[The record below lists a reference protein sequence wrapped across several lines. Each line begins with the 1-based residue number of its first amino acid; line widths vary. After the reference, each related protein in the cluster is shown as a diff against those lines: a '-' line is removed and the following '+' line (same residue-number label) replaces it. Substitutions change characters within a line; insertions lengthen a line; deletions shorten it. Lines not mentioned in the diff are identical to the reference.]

1 MRHARTQWMVMEGK
15 PVAEACQQ
23 IIAHAE
29 AMDCKRTPVFH
40 RPFFVPLNLVMYEA
54 RSFFEFFTC
63 HSKSSSLHLLLYHP
77 TFSVYAHLC
86 FTLPL

>member
-1 MRHARTQWMVMEGK
+1 MSYKIVRCKILNSRMKHARTQWMVMEGK

-40 RPFFVPLNLVMYEA
+40 RSFFVPLNLVMYENLNN
-54 RSFFEFFTC
+54 F
-63 HSKSSSLHLLLYHP
+63 
-77 TFSVYAHLC
+77 
-86 FTLPL
+86 